1 MSTMANFLIVG
12 GNLKSRQK
20 KIEEIYQKEKS
31 QKPEF
36 DPDTIVLEDEI
47 GIEEI
52 RNLKHF
58 FSLKPYGK
66 PPKVALISQAQ
77 NLTMEAQSA
86 LGRLLEEPPG
96 ETVIILTCPNIEQL
110 LPIIVSRCQVV
121 SLPPE
126 SEITLTK
133 EEIRTYKAQLE
144 KILKSSPGEKIKF
157 VENIRTREE
166 TENFCQIQ
174 LFLWREILLKNPNP
188 EVSQVLRE
196 IQKTL
201 KLLSANVNSRLALE
215 NLLLLYPYPHRVSY
229 LIHL

>member
-1 MSTMANFLIVG
+1 MANFLIVG

-96 ETVIILTCPNIEQL
+96 ETLIILASPNLETL
-110 LPIIVSRCQVV
+110 LPTISSRCQIVN
-121 SLPPE
+121 LPPQPE
-126 SEITLTK
+126 ISLSE
-133 EEIRTYKAQLE
+133 EEKKDYQSLLE
-144 KILKSSPGEKIKF
+144 KILKSSPGERIKF
-157 VENIRTREE
+157 VEGIKGRDEA
-166 TENFCQIQ
+166 ENFCQIQ

-188 EVSQVLRE
+188 EISKIIRQ

-201 KLLSANVNSRLALE
+201 KLLKANVNYRLALE
-215 NLLLLYPYPHRVSY
+215 NLLLSYPQIGLQKR
-229 LIHL
+229 